1 MKRSANGLEKNVR
14 EAGGAWRQPVPAG
27 ESHAPGAGELA
38 SDGGGSAVVCS
49 AGECHGG
56 GPVSHLRS
64 GSSQG
69 LGRCPGE
76 EILDPGLTLRETATG
91 SCVPAPGGPL
101 MPHQLVLGHQGH
113 PGGSDTRADGSIRT
127 TAPGGYILPPLL
139 TGPAGNQR
147 QQGEGLT
154 VLTPYAGIVRPGTA
168 AAGACVDGQAIASPT
183 ADARHSCERPT
194 EVRTGASVAGSQI
207 RQTCPAGMTL
217 ELAPC
222 GPSQGSR
229 DLVSTPHAGV
239 LPAGELRPCTPV
251 HGTSSVDEL
260 PDLDSTEGSSEGS
273 EDGRQPASV
282 MPGGEP
288 APSAPAESET
298 PPPSPT
304 QEEPQPQEHRVP
316 QWMRQRL
323 VVRRTIPRSAWKA
336 WGACFADACS
346 AVLSALD
353 GTAAQLDSAAQHL
366 LLLPARM
373 LGHARG
379 GPRATRGI
387 VSRCEG
393 SSDPL
398 TVGQLGQPASHSA
411 APAPDNARAPSD
423 SRRVD
428 RVLQFLRAGR
438 LTMAA
443 DAVDARPPARATP
456 AVVAQLRELHPRA
469 PVPDAVPAPAQP
481 AVIKQLVD
489 PGLLAAVVKALPRL
503 SGAGPSGMCFE
514 HIKAAV
520 CGNERAA
527 EALRQL
533 VNAALMGRLTGRA
546 STLLASRLV
555 ALPKPGGGVR
565 PLAVGE
571 VLCRMISMCAVR
583 LATKVPAALAPT
595 QLGVGVPGAIET
607 ILATVRSAVRQHP
620 DWLVV
625 TLDWRNAFNS
635 VCRHAVL
642 KSVNHVQPDLAGWAG
657 TLLGEHSALIT
668 DSGALLS
675 SQQGVRQGDPFS
687 PMAFDLAIQPVL
699 NAATVAVKAVGGL
712 VRAFHD
718 DVTIVAPAAAAKAAV
733 RQIQMRGKQI
743 GLQLRPNK
751 CKVTSVSASAVAQE
765 FATEHGF
772 CYSADGLQLLGAA
785 VGKDE
790 FLASACRPAVDA
802 VAEWTDHVM
811 ALPAPAQ
818 AKMLLVRDSG
828 GAKLAHLPR
837 WLPPAVATAL
847 CHPAAKHM
855 LAAMAKLA
863 GSEHLSAT
871 ASAQA
876 ALPARM
882 GGLGLRMWSRHDCEV
897 AYTAGAGAAA
907 RVLRKYGCTQWLP
920 LAEPTPDPA
929 LKHAMESLTARGL
942 QGVHTH
948 QVPPRWQSKL
958 MQELHDL
965 RLKQLLADVSP
976 AARER
981 IRAAG
986 MPGASAWMKAMPVG
1000 ALALSDMELQLGLKL
1015 WLGLHIQAP
1024 VPDGQ
1029 APQGCC
1035 LHEHHHPLTCP
1046 LLDDARRQVVMR
1058 DALSTVLQ
1066 VAGVAVRPVTL
1077 TGQPVSPSHPGA
1089 SQPTSSPAPPA
1100 PAVPQPEVSEPQSES
1115 CSTSAPVVHALETGL
1130 DGTARF
1136 VVPWLG
1142 LPKRKHQAPRLAT
1155 ARIAPFNWFGAPR
1168 KQAKQLLR
1176 LGRKAAAVAD
1186 IPAWA
1191 YDAFA
1196 RQCLSVAAIKANA
1209 QALVRH
1215 VAAAR
1220 SLPQHSDA
1228 WSSEIAA
1235 DLVLQAAAV
1244 PTPAHVSAV
1253 PGAPEE

>member
-14 EAGGAWRQPVPAG
+14 EAGGAWRKPVSAR
-27 ESHAPGAGELA
+27 ESHAPGAGEPA
-38 SDGGGSAVVCS
+38 SDGTAVVCA
-49 AGECHGG
+49 AGECHEVGLARR
-56 GPVSHLRS
+56 LRS

-69 LGRCPGE
+69 LGGCSGE
-76 EILDPGLTLRETATG
+76 EILDPGLTLREAASG
-91 SCVPAPGGPL
+91 SCVPAPCGPL
-101 MPHQLVLGHQGH
+101 MPHQLMLGHQGFV
-113 PGGSDTRADGSIRT
+113 GGPVVRAVGCYPAS
-127 TAPGGYILPPLL
+127 GGTMSPSLL

-147 QQGEGLT
+147 QQAAVVT
-154 VLTPYAGIVRPGTA
+154 DPAASAGIVRPGTA
-168 AAGACVDGQAIASPT
+168 AAGASVDGQAIASPA
-183 ADARHSCERPT
+183 ADARDSCEHPT
-194 EVRTGASVAGSQI
+194 EVQKGASVAGSQI

-229 DLVSTPHAGV
+229 DLVSTPQAGV
-239 LPAGELRPCTPV
+239 LPAGERRPSISLV
-251 HGTSSVDEL
+251 DGTSLVDEL
-260 PDLDSTEGSSEGS
+260 PELDSTDGSSEGS
-273 EDGRQPASV
+273 GDGRQPSPV

-288 APSAPAESET
+288 APSAPAESA

-304 QEEPQPQEHRVP
+304 QEQDAVRIP

-353 GTAAQLDSAAQHL
+353 GTPAQLDSAAQHL

-379 GPRATRGI
+379 GRRATRGI

-398 TVGQLGQPASHSA
+398 TAGLGQPAQHSA
-411 APAPDNARAPSD
+411 APSDDNARAMSD

-456 AVVAQLRELHPRA
+456 QVVAQLRELHPRA
-469 PVPDAVPAPAQP
+469 PVPDAVPTPTQSS
-481 AVIKQLVD
+481 VIKQLVD
-489 PGLLAAVVKALPRL
+489 TGLLAAVVKALPRL

-520 CGNERAA
+520 LGSERAA

-546 STLLASRLV
+546 SVLLASRLV

-571 VLCRMISMCAVR
+571 VLCRIISMCAVR

-635 VCRHAVL
+635 VCRRAVL
-642 KSVNHVQPDLAGWAG
+642 KAVNHVQPDLAGWAN
-657 TLLGEHSALIT
+657 TLFTEHSALLT
-668 DSGALLS
+668 DGGAVLS

-687 PMAFDLAIQPVL
+687 PMAFDMAIQPVL
-699 NAATVAVKAVGGL
+699 NAACVAVRAVGGV
-712 VRAFHD
+712 VRAYHD
-718 DVTIVAPAAAAKAAV
+718 DLTIVAPAAAAKAAV

-751 CKVTSVSASAVAQE
+751 CKVTSVSASAAAQE

-785 VGKDE
+785 VGKDT
-790 FLASACRPAVDA
+790 FLACACKPPVDA

-837 WLPPAVATAL
+837 WLPPAVATHL

-855 LAAMAKLA
+855 LKAMAKLA
-863 GSEHLSAT
+863 GTEHLSAT

-897 AYTAGAGAAA
+897 AYTAGSGAAA

-920 LAEPTPDPA
+920 LAEPRPDPA
-929 LKHAMESLTARGL
+929 LQHAMESLTACGL
-942 QGVHTH
+942 QGVHTS

-1024 VPDGQ
+1024 APADQ

-1035 LHEHHHPLTCP
+1035 LHEHHHPLICP
-1046 LLDDARRQVVMR
+1046 LLDDAQRQVVMR
-1058 DALSTVLQ
+1058 DALATVLQ
-1066 VAGVAVRPVTL
+1066 VAGVPVRPVTL
-1077 TGQPVSPSHPGA
+1077 PGRAVSPSHLGA
-1089 SQPTSSPAPPA
+1089 SQPTSSPARPA
-1100 PAVPQPEVSEPQSES
+1100 AAVPQPEVSEPHSES
-1115 CSTSAPVVHALETGL
+1115 CSTSAPVAHALETGL

-1142 LPKRKHQAPRLAT
+1142 LPKRKHAAPQLAT
-1155 ARIAPFNWFGAPR
+1155 AARIAPFNWFGAPR
-1168 KQAKQLLR
+1168 KHAKQLLR
-1176 LGRKAAAVAD
+1176 LGRKAATAAG

-1191 YDAFA
+1191 YDAWS
-1196 RQCLSVAAIKANA
+1196 RQCLSVAAVKANA

-1220 SLPQHSDA
+1220 SLPQHCDA
-1228 WSSEIAA
+1228 WASEIAA
-1235 DLVLQAAAV
+1235 DLVMQAADIPV
-1244 PTPAHVSAV
+1244 PASVSAV